1 MNSFQSRAVL
11 TSGSRSY
18 TIYRLP
24 VLAAR
29 GFNLSRLPFSLKILL
44 ENLLRREDGV
54 NVTAADIEFLAN
66 WNAKAEPSREI
77 AYMPARVLMQDFT
90 GVPAVVDLAALRDAI
105 KTLGGDPER
114 VNPLAP
120 AELVI
125 DHSVQVDEYG
135 TPSAYDAN
143 SLLEFQRNRERYAF
157 LKWGQSAFHNFSV
170 VPPGM
175 GICHQV
181 NLEYLARVV
190 FTKESSSGALAYPDT
205 LVGTDSHTTMING
218 LGVLGWGVGGIEA
231 EAAMLGQPVSM
242 LVPQVVGY
250 KLTGKLREG
259 ATATDLVLT
268 VTQALRKLGVVGKF
282 VEFYG
287 PGITELPLADRA
299 TIGNMAPEYGATCGI
314 FPVDAETLRYLRLTG
329 RSEEQIAL
337 VEAYYKEQGLFHTAG
352 APEAEYSQALELNLG
367 DVEPSVAGP
376 RRPQDRVLLKDAAA
390 SFTQQLPSL
399 LAPTAKPLGS
409 RTAAAW
415 KRDTVTDTAV
425 AVAAED
431 NEGPD
436 TSSAAPVAAHVTATL
451 VQNTVKARF
460 GVDPDQYLDH
470 GSVVIAAI
478 TSCTNTS
485 NPSVMIAAGML
496 AKKAVEKGLTV
507 PPWVKTSL
515 APGSRVVTDYY
526 QKAGLLSYLEKLRFN
541 VVGYGCTTCIGNSG
555 PLPADVSKSID
566 EHGLVAVSVLSGN
579 RNFEG
584 RVNVDVRANYLMS
597 PPLVVAYALAGRIG
611 HNFDADPLGNDP
623 SGKPVYL
630 RDIWPTQAEVSEAIE
645 RAVSSEGFRKEY
657 ATVTDGDASWQGLS
671 FPTGDVYQWE
681 PDSTYI
687 RKAPYFDGM
696 TMTPAPVTDITGAR
710 VLAVLGDSV
719 TTDHISPA
727 GSIKAAGP
735 AGKYLTEH
743 GVKPPDFNSYG
754 SRRGNHEVM
763 VRGTF
768 ANVRLRNKLA
778 PGTEG
783 GVTRLL
789 PEGEQMS
796 IFDASVKYAERG
808 VPLII
813 LAGKEYGSG
822 SSRDWAAKGPKLL
835 GVRAVIAESFER
847 IHRSNLVGMGILP
860 LQFAPGE
867 NAESLGLTGE
877 EVYDFPGLTALLK
890 DRFAGGRNLVVTA
903 TSSKGPKKF
912 NTTVR
917 IDTPQEIEYY
927 EHGGIL
933 QYVLRQLAA
942 K

>member
-1 MNSFQSRAVL
+1 MNSFESRAVL
-11 TSGSRSY
+11 TSGQKKY
-18 TIYRLP
+18 TMYRLP
-24 VLAAR
+24 ALAGR
-29 GFNLSRLPFSLKILL
+29 GINLNRLPFSLKILL

-54 NVTAADIEFLAN
+54 NVTAADIEFLAK
-66 WNAKAEPSREI
+66 WDPKAEPSREI

-90 GVPAVVDLAALRDAI
+90 GVPAVVDLGAMRDAI
-105 KTLGGDPER
+105 KKLGGDPER
-114 VNPLAP
+114 VNPLVP

-135 TPSAYDAN
+135 TPQAYDAN

-157 LKWGQSAFHNFSV
+157 LKWGQSAFRNFSA

-190 FTKESSSGALAYPDT
+190 FTTDINGEAVAYPDT

-268 VTQALRKLGVVGKF
+268 VTQNLRKLGVVGKF

-287 PGITELPLADRA
+287 DGLAQLPLADRA
-299 TIGNMAPEYGATCGI
+299 TIANMAPEYGATCGI

-352 APEAEYSQALELNLG
+352 APEAEYSATLELDLSTI
-367 DVEPSVAGP
+367 EPSVAGP
-376 RRPQDRVLLKDAAA
+376 KRPQDRVLVKDAAA
-390 SFTQQLPSL
+390 SFQQQLPSL

-409 RTAAAW
+409 RTAVAW
-415 KRDTVTDTAV
+415 EHQAV
-425 AVAAED
+425 ADAAVFED
-431 NEGPD
+431 SEGP
-436 TSSAAPVAAHVTATL
+436 SNPAAKEGQTYKSGAVTT
-451 VQNTVKARF
+451 TVKERF
-460 GVDPDQYLDH
+460 NVDPDPYLDH

-485 NPSVMIAAGML
+485 NPSVMIAAGIL
-496 AKKAVEKGLTV
+496 AKKAVEKGLSV

-526 QKAGLLSYLEKLRFN
+526 EKSGLLPYLEKLRFN

-555 PLPADVSKSID
+555 PLPTDVSKSIE

-597 PPLVVAYALAGRIG
+597 PPLVVAYALAGKIG
-611 HNFDADPLGNDP
+611 HNFDKDPLGKDK
-623 SGKPVYL
+623 SGNPVFL
-630 RDIWPTQAEVSEAIE
+630 RDIWPTQQEVADAIE
-645 RAVSSEGFRKEY
+645 KGVNSEGYRREY
-657 ATVTDGDASWQGLS
+657 ATVSKGDSNWQGLS

-681 PDSTYI
+681 KDSTYI
-687 RKAPYFDGM
+687 RQAPYFDGM
-696 TMTPAPVTDITGAR
+696 GKTPGAVNDIQGAR

-727 GSIKAAGP
+727 GNIKKDGP
-735 AGKYLTEH
+735 AGKYLAEH
-743 GVKPPDFNSYG
+743 GVKPADFNSYG

-796 IFDASVKYAERG
+796 IFDASVKYAERN
-808 VPLII
+808 VPLIV

-835 GVRAVIAESFER
+835 GIAAVIAESYER

-860 LQFAPGE
+860 LEFPAGQ

-877 EVYDFPGLTALLK
+877 ETYDIVGFKEKLANK
-890 DRFAGGRNLVVTA
+890 FAGGRTVTVVA
-903 TSSKGPKKF
+903 TGADGKKKQF
-912 NTTVR
+912 EARVR
-917 IDTPQEIEYY
+917 IDTPAEIAYY

-933 QYVLRQLAA
+933 QYVLRELAS

>member
-1 MNSFQSRAVL
+1 MTSISNSFSSRAVL
-11 TSGSRSY
+11 TSGNRSY

-24 VLAAR
+24 ALTAR
-29 GFNLSRLPFSLKILL
+29 GFNLGRLPFSLKILL

-66 WNAKAEPSREI
+66 WDAKAEPSREI

-90 GVPAVVDLAALRDAI
+90 GVPAVVDLAAMRDAI

-114 VNPLAP
+114 VNPLVP

-135 TPSAYDAN
+135 TEGAYGAN

-157 LKWGQSAFHNFSV
+157 LKWGQTAFRNFSA

-181 NLEYLARVV
+181 NLEFLARVV
-190 FTKESSSGALAYPDT
+190 FTEEPSSGAVAYPDT

-250 KLTGKLREG
+250 KLTGKLPEG

-268 VTQALRKLGVVGKF
+268 VTQTLRKLGVVGKF

-287 PGITELPLADRA
+287 PGIAELPLADRA
-299 TIGNMAPEYGATCGI
+299 TISNMAPEYGATCGI

-329 RSEEQIAL
+329 RSEDQINL
-337 VEAYYKEQGLFHTAG
+337 VEAYYKEQGLFHTSG
-352 APEAEYSQALELNLG
+352 SPEAEYTQTLELDLG
-367 DVEPSVAGP
+367 VVEPSVAGP
-376 RRPQDRVLLKDAAA
+376 KRPQDRVLLKDAAA
-390 SFTQQLPSL
+390 SFQQQLPAL
-399 LAPTAKPLGS
+399 LSPTAKPLGT

-415 KRDTVTDTAV
+415 ERKSVADTAIAEHAPLHV
-425 AVAAED
+425 TTTVAA
-431 NEGPD
+431 
-436 TSSAAPVAAHVTATL
+436 
-451 VQNTVKARF
+451 NTVKARF
-460 GVDPDQYLDH
+460 NVDPDRYLDH

-485 NPSVMIAAGML
+485 NPSVMIAAGIL

-526 QKAGLLSYLEKLRFN
+526 QKSGLLPYLEKLRFN

-597 PPLVVAYALAGRIG
+597 PPLVVAYALAGTIG
-611 HNFDADPLGNDP
+611 HNFETEPLGTDQA
-623 SGKPVYL
+623 GAPVYL
-630 RDIWPTQAEVSEAIE
+630 KDIWPTQAEVSQAIE
-645 RAVSSEGFRKEY
+645 LGVNSEGFRREY
-657 ATVTDGDASWQGLS
+657 ATVSLGDASWQGLS
-671 FPTGDVYQWE
+671 FPTGEVYQWE

-687 RKAPYFDGM
+687 RQAPYFDGI
-696 TMTPAPVTDITGAR
+696 TKTPAAVEDILGAR

-727 GSIKAAGP
+727 GNIKANGP
-735 AGKYLTEH
+735 AGKYLADH
-743 GVKPPDFNSYG
+743 GVKLGDFNSYG

-789 PEGEQMS
+789 PEGEPMS
-796 IFDASVKYAERG
+796 IFDASVQYAERG

-835 GVRAVIAESFER
+835 GVRAVIAESYER

-860 LQFAPGE
+860 LQFDEGQ

-877 EVYDFPGLTALLK
+877 ETYDFAGLTALLK
-890 DRFAGGRNLVVTA
+890 GRFTNGRTIAVKATAANGKVTL
-903 TSSKGPKKF
+903 F
-912 NTTVR
+912 NATVR
-917 IDTPQEIEYY
+917 IDTPQEIAYF

-933 QYVLRQLAA
+933 QYVLRELAA